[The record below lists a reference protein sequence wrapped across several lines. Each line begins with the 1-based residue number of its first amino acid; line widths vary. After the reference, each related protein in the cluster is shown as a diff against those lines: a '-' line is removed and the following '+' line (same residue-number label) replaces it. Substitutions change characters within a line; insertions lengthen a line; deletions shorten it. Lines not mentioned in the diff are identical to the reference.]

1 MTAAV
6 NSYGINAGGINGADQ
21 RYLDASLSQG
31 ANTVVTAGTVGIVS
45 TASISQGANTV
56 SSAAANA
63 IVAAFAQTQGAD
75 TVVTAGTVGV
85 VAASSLSQGADTVV
99 TAGTV
104 GIAAAAAVTQGG
116 NTVSS
121 AATNA
126 IVADFAQLQGANT
139 VSAAGASSWTAIGLL
154 YPAAD
159 LSSGTGVVTISG
171 NSVPNALGDT
181 LLATGSSVVTRHA
194 SSVGAVLHGAA
205 AVTITRTTANA
216 TVQRHA

>member
-85 VAASSLSQGADTVV
+85 VAASSLSQGADTIV

-104 GIAAAAAVTQGG
+104 GIAADAAVTQG
-116 NTVSS
+116 VIQSLRP
-121 AATNA
+121 
-126 IVADFAQLQGANT
+126 LQTLLLLTLLSCRART
-139 VSAAGASSWTAIGLL
+139 RCLPPVRPRGLL
-154 YPAAD
+154 SGCSIRRRTLAPEPVWLPYPEIAFRM
-159 LSSGTGVVTISG
+159 
-171 NSVPNALGDT
+171 P
-181 LLATGSSVVTRHA
+181 
-194 SSVGAVLHGAA
+194 
-205 AVTITRTTANA
+205 
-216 TVQRHA
+216 